1 MLMLDWNYYKE
12 VSEQVLK
19 SDKRLLFFDYD
30 GTLMPLVKF
39 PSLSAPNEDVIRV
52 LSRLT
57 SDKKNNVVIISGR
70 DSNTIGKWLGNLNL
84 IVVAEHGALIKYPG
98 QKWEKLVVENEEW
111 KKDILSVMET
121 ISQKCQGSFI
131 EEKSFTLAWHY
142 RNAGVEEGN
151 FYSRK
156 LFHALSD
163 MVRDTALQVLEG
175 NKIIEVRFTNVNKGV
190 IAKKIE
196 NEIKPDFVMAIGDD
210 RTDED
215 MFTALGSDSVTIK
228 IGPGKTAAAFKL
240 SDQEDV
246 IKLLKNL
253 FLKNEN

>member
-1 MLMLDWNYYKE
+1 MSQSVLLMLDWNYYKE

-121 ISQKCQGSFI
+121 ISQKYLGF
-131 EEKSFTLAWHY
+131 
-142 RNAGVEEGN
+142 
-151 FYSRK
+151 FY
-156 LFHALSD
+156 
-163 MVRDTALQVLEG
+163 
-175 NKIIEVRFTNVNKGV
+175 
-190 IAKKIE
+190 
-196 NEIKPDFVMAIGDD
+196 
-210 RTDED
+210 
-215 MFTALGSDSVTIK
+215 
-228 IGPGKTAAAFKL
+228 
-240 SDQEDV
+240 
-246 IKLLKNL
+246 
-253 FLKNEN
+253 